1 MLTFDDIQ
9 NVFATT
15 SQDELAKSYT
25 QRQKYNKLKN
35 NKIAEEVVNEITLDP
50 DAIPGEYNTKIQ
62 LLISA
67 LITGGKADG
76 YMIAKRI
83 LEAFRYQKKQEIIVA
98 CQYIDNFTT
107 KDINPEL
114 FSLITNGLIAIRK
127 ITKNSSGY
135 IMDTELGSIKITN
148 ACDTLNIEQIPQE
161 QRRGLCHNITTYFLV
176 AHPNFYG
183 SYHYLPQSFVG
194 HLEHSVVIDPDNN
207 IVYDLANNTAMNL
220 QIWQS
225 LFPNAFVI
233 SGKDIQEL
241 FFRTIETYHTDINM
255 ATLEEVRRRTIK

>member
-135 IMDTELGSIKITN
+135 IMDTEFGSIKI
-148 ACDTLNIEQIPQE
+148 LKYPS
-161 QRRGLCHNITTYFLV
+161 R
-176 AHPNFYG
+176 
-183 SYHYLPQSFVG
+183 
-194 HLEHSVVIDPDNN
+194 
-207 IVYDLANNTAMNL
+207 
-220 QIWQS
+220 
-225 LFPNAFVI
+225 
-233 SGKDIQEL
+233 
-241 FFRTIETYHTDINM
+241 
-255 ATLEEVRRRTIK
+255 